1 MPVNK
6 ASIDWT
12 KIKNKPSTLSGL
24 GITDAIVDGQT
35 WQNVTASR
43 AVATTYYNTT
53 NRPITVMVGVVNSST
68 QNAAIIPVVNGI
80 TLPTN
85 GGNNGNAGA
94 TYGSATFIVPPAGSY
109 SVTSISGAGTLNKWT
124 ELR

>member
-12 KIKNKPSTLSGL
+12 KIKNKPSTLSGF
-24 GITDAIVDGQT
+24 GIKDALVDGQT

-43 AVATTYYNTT
+43 VVATTYYNTT
-53 NRPITVMVGVVNSST
+53 NRPITVTAGSLNSST
-68 QNAAIIPVVNGI
+68 QNAPLTPTVNGV

-94 TYGSATFIVPPAGSY
+94 TYGSATFIVPPGGSY
-109 SVTSISGAGTLNKWT
+109 SVNISTGSLNRWS